1 MEEEKLKAALH
12 EIVNWSNFGPDVRI
26 LVRKKI
32 DSAFTESKN
41 NTFPK

>member
-1 MEEEKLKAALH
+1 MMEEEKLKAALH

-32 DSAFTESKN
+32 DSAFTEQTKEDD
-41 NTFPK
+41 